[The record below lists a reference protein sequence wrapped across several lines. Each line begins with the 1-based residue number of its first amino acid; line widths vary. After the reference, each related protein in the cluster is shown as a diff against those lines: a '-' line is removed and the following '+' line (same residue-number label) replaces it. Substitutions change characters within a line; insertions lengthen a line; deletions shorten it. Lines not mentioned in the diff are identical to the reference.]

1 MKSRNWKEKTLFDT
15 QQIAVAE
22 DSWRWLRNNFLK
34 EKESL
39 ILSAQEQDF
48 RTHSIKYSI
57 DTRKTSETLLFRL
70 YVDSMEAVRHNA
82 SGRKKLAQRDYGK
95 GHDKIVTR
103 VPMAVYTDKKL
114 NHNRLDFTQAENKE
128 MRAWGI
134 GGWGGWG
141 WGIGGQGGC
150 VYGMS

>member
-95 GHDKIVTR
+95 GQDKIVTR
-103 VPMAVYTDKKL
+103 VPWKPWQLQKMEETWL
-114 NHNRLDFTQAENKE
+114 STQTK
-128 MRAWGI
+128 
-134 GGWGGWG
+134 
-141 WGIGGQGGC
+141 
-150 VYGMS
+150 S